1 MAVDI
6 KPSDRKGECVMGS
19 VKFDTEKGARSYSV
33 KYNLESSEGV
43 EKLLRD
49 IEVVSSSRFSN
60 ADYDASD
67 ILIDLSSAVG
77 SASLTGQE
85 SEAIAHI
92 YLRNRTRKEA
102 ALAMGLPVADLTTL
116 VDSAQIKIAD
126 IYQRWEYGEVYANVT
141 QSLVSCVED
150 DDVGWAA

>member
-1 MAVDI
+1 
-6 KPSDRKGECVMGS
+6 MGS

-67 ILIDLSSAVG
+67 ILIDLNAAVG
-77 SASLTGQE
+77 SAGLTGQE
-85 SEAIAHI
+85 SEAIAHL

-102 ALAMGLPVADLTTL
+102 ALAMGLPVTDLTAL
-116 VDSAQIKIAD
+116 IDSAHGKIAV
-126 IYQRWEYGEVYANVT
+126 IYQRWEYGDVYASGPDAVT
-141 QSLVSCVED
+141 DYVD
-150 DDVGWAA
+150 DADVGQAA